1 MEIEKAI
8 GRLKINNKSLKSLLS
23 EDKSDKDLLE
33 KIEANNLA
41 IAALEKQVGKKVI
54 KESWS
59 PAKCPTCGTY
69 LSENMGDGYYKDFE
83 YLGRC
88 PNDECAQKLDWSDE
102 Q

>member
-41 IAALEKQVGKKVI
+41 IRALEKQMRVM
-54 KESWS
+54 
-59 PAKCPTCGTY
+59 
-69 LSENMGDGYYKDFE
+69 N
-83 YLGRC
+83 
-88 PNDECAQKLDWSDE
+88 NDRT
-102 Q
+102 